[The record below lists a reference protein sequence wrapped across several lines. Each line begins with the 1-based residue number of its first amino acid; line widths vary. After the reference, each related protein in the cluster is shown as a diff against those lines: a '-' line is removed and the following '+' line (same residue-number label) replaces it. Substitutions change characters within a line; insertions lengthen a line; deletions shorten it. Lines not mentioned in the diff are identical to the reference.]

1 MKNDGLGA
9 QRGIDVDSA
18 SLLRLRASPDIELRD
33 PAALIKEI
41 RIHST
46 LLERPPGAS
55 DSFSMPLGKLQH
67 VKVSHQSAADSG
79 GIVPTHPYHGSH
91 AVAR

>member
-1 MKNDGLGA
+1 
-9 QRGIDVDSA
+9 
-18 SLLRLRASPDIELRD
+18 LRASPDIELRY

-46 LLERPPGAS
+46 LIERPPGAS

-67 VKVSHQSAADSG
+67 VKCHSNPPLIQV
-79 GIVPTHPYHGSH
+79 V
-91 AVAR
+91 

>member
-1 MKNDGLGA
+1 LPPSRAVRAADTPLPCFVCG
-9 QRGIDVDSA
+9 
-18 SLLRLRASPDIELRD
+18 ASPDIELRY

-46 LLERPPGAS
+46 LIERPPGAS

-67 VKVSHQSAADSG
+67 VKCHSNPPLIQV
-79 GIVPTHPYHGSH
+79 V
-91 AVAR
+91 